1 MKTKITLPFLII
13 LGFLTLSG
21 ISSLFKNLSASAAP
35 ALQLTDFPTPTAGA
49 DGRIIYIVQQDD
61 TLWRISAITG
71 VSIDELRSLNNLGAE
86 DVIAPGQQLLIGF
99 GARTEPTLD
108 PNAPPTTVPAGF
120 TPTPTAGPSSG
131 SVCILLFEDVNGDA
145 IRQETEFGIL
155 NGAISLANSSGSVTR
170 TGESTD
176 TTEVDEFGDIVPVR
190 VCFSEIPAGEYTIS
204 AAAPD
209 GYNPTTFLNYT
220 FDLQGGD
227 DAFLDFGAQVS
238 TAGEE
243 ANPPPEEGGRS
254 PTMGIVGGLFILSGI
269 GLAVYVFLFSGRRTV
284 TRSDE

>member
-1 MKTKITLPFLII
+1 MKTKITLPFLIL
-13 LGFLTLSG
+13 LGLLTLSG
-21 ISSLFKNLSASAAP
+21 ISGLFKLPAASAAP
-35 ALQLTDFPTPTAGA
+35 ALQLTNFPTPTPGA
-49 DGRIIYIVQQDD
+49 DGRIIYVVQQDD

-71 VSIDELRSLNNLGAE
+71 VSIDELRTLNNLSAE
-86 DVIAPGQQLLIGF
+86 DVIAPGQSLLIGF

-108 PNAPPTTVPAGF
+108 PNAAPTAIPAGF

-155 NGAISLANSSGSVTR
+155 SGAISIANQSGSVTY

-176 TTEVDEFGDIVPVR
+176 ATEVDEFGDVVPVR
-190 VCFSEIPAGEYTIS
+190 VCFDTVPVGEYTVS
-204 AAAPD
+204 VAAPD
-209 GYNPTTFLNYT
+209 GYNPTTFSNYT
-220 FDLQGGD
+220 FELLGGD
-227 DAFLDFGAQVS
+227 ETFLDFGAQIS

-254 PTMGIVGGLFILSGI
+254 PTMGIIGGVFILSSI
-269 GLAVYVFLFSGRRTV
+269 GLAVYVFLFSGRRPIS
-284 TRSDE
+284 RSEE